1 MSRAL
6 CHESKGAGGRQQQN
20 RGVNRHQAAAAMSCA
35 HHSAQPTMNAAEAP
49 RGQALCALTPGWG
62 GRSAL
67 GVNTQVRCR
76 CFPSDTLSQY
86 PLGFGETQPFID
98 FNRGERRGGLRAA
111 SVCVQ
116 PARHS
121 RGPPPQRKVEAT
133 TSGIEGAL
141 THRVW
146 PAGQRR
152 GCVYLP
158 GVTGGGK
165 ERERQS
171 GGRGAA
177 DNFWWRQMQH
187 SVGEGC
193 QTSLPVPFT

>member
-1 MSRAL
+1 
-6 CHESKGAGGRQQQN
+6 
-20 RGVNRHQAAAAMSCA
+20 MSCA

-62 GRSAL
+62 GRSTL

-76 CFPSDTLSQY
+76 FFPSGTLPQY
-86 PLGFGETQPFID
+86 PLGFGETQPFTD
-98 FNRGERRGGLRAA
+98 FNRGKRRGGLRAA

-133 TSGIEGAL
+133 TSGIEVAL
-141 THRVW
+141 THQGLASRATVGMCVSSGGDGW
-146 PAGQRR
+146 GQR
-152 GCVYLP
+152 
-158 GVTGGGK
+158 TGKGK
-165 ERERQS
+165 V

-193 QTSLPVPFT
+193 QASLPVPFT